1 MSLTLRRYGIDVN
14 WLAGLRIAVNALL
27 VIHRCIIMLVT
38 CYIKVRIVVCMLRL
52 LSDRC
57 YVEGAFEAAE
67 VHYLVAGKRDSARML
82 AQMYVEWSSTGGT
95 PGAFALRGTIP

>member
-1 MSLTLRRYGIDVN
+1 MSFTSSFYGIDVD
-14 WLAGLRIAVNALL
+14 WLAGLPIAVNAPLE
-27 VIHRCIIMLVT
+27 IHRCTIMLVT
-38 CYIKVRIVVCMLRL
+38 CYIKVRAHVCMLRL
-52 LSDRC
+52 LSDMF